1 MKQFEA
7 ELSPKWFLRIYSNC
21 MVNALYIVRMERE
34 SVVLAGGEQ
43 QAVVRERRESVR
55 KAYMEYLMK
64 C

>member
-7 ELSPKWFLRIYSNC
+7 ELSPKGFLRIYSNC

-43 QAVVRERRESVR
+43 QAVVRERRERVR
-55 KAYMEYLMK
+55 KA
-64 C
+64 

>member
-7 ELSPKWFLRIYSNC
+7 ELSPKGFLRIYSNC
-21 MVNALYIVRMERE
+21 MVHALYIVRMERE
-34 SVVLAGGEQ
+34 PVVLAGDEQ

>member
-1 MKQFEA
+1 
-7 ELSPKWFLRIYSNC
+7 

-34 SVVLAGGEQ
+34 AVVLASGEQ
-43 QAVVRERRESVR
+43 LAVARERREGVR